1 MTVALHAEW
10 TKWRTLPGQAWL
22 ILGIIAVTIGVSYA
36 AIATQH
42 CPAVGGCISDP
53 VKQSLAGVEA
63 GQAVIAILAVLAI
76 TGEYANGMIRV
87 TLSAIPRR
95 LVMLTA
101 KTSVVLALV
110 LAVGAVSV
118 LGCVLA
124 GRLVLPGH
132 GFTPAHGYAAYSLG
146 SSTLLRAAC
155 GAVLYLV
162 LVALMSIGVA
172 TAVRESA
179 VAIGVVLGLLYL
191 FPILLLAV
199 SNTTWHR
206 HLEQIAPMIAGLD
219 IISTTG
225 LKSLSLTPW
234 QGLGVMAAWAAGC
247 LLLGGTLLRL
257 RDA

>member
-1 MTVALHAEW
+1 MVVALHAEW

-36 AIATQH
+36 AIASQH
-42 CPAVGGCISDP
+42 CPGVGGCVSDP
-53 VKQSLAGVEA
+53 VKQSLVGIEA
-63 GQAVIAILAVLAI
+63 GQAVVAILAVLTV
-76 TGEYANGMIRV
+76 TGEYSTGMIRV
-87 TLSAIPRR
+87 TFAALPRR
-95 LVMLTA
+95 LVVLSA
-101 KTSVVLALV
+101 KSVVVVGLV
-110 LAVGAVSV
+110 LTIGAVSV

-124 GRLVLPGH
+124 GHLILPGN
-132 GFTPAHGYAAYSLG
+132 GFTPANGYAAYSLDN
-146 SSTLLRAAC
+146 STLLRAAC

-162 LVALMSIGVA
+162 LIALMSIGVA

-191 FPILLLAV
+191 FPILLMV
-199 SNTTWHR
+199 VTNTTWHR
-206 HLEQIAPMIAGLD
+206 HLEQVAPMIAGLD
-219 IISTTG
+219 IISTTD
-225 LKSLSLTPW
+225 LKSLPLTPW

>member
-1 MTVALHAEW
+1 M
-10 TKWRTLPGQAWL
+10 
-22 ILGIIAVTIGVSYA
+22 
-36 AIATQH
+36 
-42 CPAVGGCISDP
+42 
-53 VKQSLAGVEA
+53 
-63 GQAVIAILAVLAI
+63 
-76 TGEYANGMIRV
+76 
-87 TLSAIPRR
+87 PRR
-95 LVMLTA
+95 LLVLTA

-124 GRLVLPGH
+124 GRLILPGH
-132 GFTPAHGYAAYSLG
+132 GFTLANGYAAYSPG

-162 LVALMSIGVA
+162 LIALMSIGVA

-191 FPILLLAV
+191 FPILLLVV

-219 IISTTG
+219 IISTTD
-225 LKSLSLTPW
+225 LKSLPLTPW

-247 LLLGGTLLRL
+247 LLLGGALLRL

>member
-1 MTVALHAEW
+1 VTVALHAEW
-10 TKWRTLPGQAWL
+10 TKWRTLPGRAWL
-22 ILGIIAVTIGVSYA
+22 ILGIIAVTAGVSYA
-36 AIATQH
+36 AIASQH

-53 VKQSLAGVEA
+53 VKQSLVGVEA
-63 GQAVIAILAVLAI
+63 GQAVVAILAVLTV
-76 TGEYANGMIRV
+76 TGEYATGMIRV
-87 TLSAIPRR
+87 TFVAMPRR
-95 LVMLTA
+95 LVVLTA

-110 LAVGAVSV
+110 LAAGAVSV

-132 GFTPAHGYAAYSLG
+132 GFTLANGYAAYSLG
-146 SSTLLRAAC
+146 NASLLRAAC

-162 LVALMSIGVA
+162 LIALMSIGVA

-179 VAIGVVLGLLYL
+179 VAIGVILGLLYL

-199 SNTTWHR
+199 NNTTWHR

-225 LKSLSLTPW
+225 LKALPLTPW

-247 LLLGGTLLRL
+247 LLLGGILLRV

>member
-1 MTVALHAEW
+1 MAVALHAEW

-22 ILGIIAVTIGVSYA
+22 ILGIIAVTVGVSYA

-53 VKQSLAGVEA
+53 GKQSLLGIEA
-63 GQAVIAILAVLAI
+63 GQAVVAILAVLTV
-76 TGEYANGMIRV
+76 TGEYATGMIRV
-87 TLSAIPRR
+87 TFTAVPRR
-95 LVMLTA
+95 LVVLSSKA
-101 KTSVVLALV
+101 VVVLGLV
-110 LAVGAVSV
+110 LAVGAISV

-132 GFTPAHGYAAYSLG
+132 GFTSGNGFAAYSLG
-146 SSTLLRAAC
+146 NWTLLRAAC

-162 LVALMSIGVA
+162 LIALMSIGVA
-172 TAVRESA
+172 SAVRESA

-191 FPILLLAV
+191 FPILLMVV

-225 LKSLSLTPW
+225 LKSLPLTPW

>member
-1 MTVALHAEW
+1 MVVALHAEW

-22 ILGIIAVTIGVSYA
+22 ILGIIAVTVGVGYA
-36 AIATQH
+36 AIASQH
-42 CPAVGGCISDP
+42 CPAVGGCVSDP
-53 VKQSLAGVEA
+53 VRQSLIGIEA
-63 GQAVIAILAVLAI
+63 SQAVVAILAVLAV
-76 TGEYANGMIRV
+76 TGEYATGMIRV
-87 TLSAIPRR
+87 TFAAMPRR
-95 LVMLTA
+95 LVVLSS
-101 KTSVVLALV
+101 KSVVAVGLV
-110 LAVGAVSV
+110 LAAGAVSV
-118 LGCVLA
+118 LSCVLA
-124 GRLVLPGH
+124 GRLTLPGN
-132 GFTPAHGYAAYSLG
+132 GFTPANGFAAYSLG
-146 SSTLLRAAC
+146 NPTLLRAAC

-162 LVALMSIGVA
+162 LIALMSIGVA

-191 FPILLLAV
+191 FPILLLVV
-199 SNTTWHR
+199 SDTTWHR

-225 LKSLSLTPW
+225 LKSLPLTPW